1 MASAGGDSGRGFGRR
16 GRRDDR
22 RGGRRGR
29 RPRRDGDKGDW
40 VPVTKLGR
48 LVKAG
53 KIRSLDEICLFS
65 LPIKEPEIIDHF
77 IKSDTSRPGEMR
89 SADDVKTPRLK
100 EEVIKICPVQK
111 MTKAGQRSRY
121 KAFVVI
127 GDEAGHVGL
136 GVKCSREV
144 ATSIRGAIAFAKLSL
159 IPVRMG
165 YWGAIFGKPHTIPC
179 KVSGKCGSVRFRI
192 IPAPKGT
199 GLVAATIPKK
209 VLSFAGVADAYTN
222 ATGQT
227 ATGGNFVRAA
237 FVALGKTY
245 NYLTPDMWK
254 KTPLTQGPYQQFTDL
269 LKDHN
274 TGNKP
279 TNKKLVT
286 E

>member
-1 MASAGGDSGRGFGRR
+1 MKAGPAASTDSG
-16 GRRDDR
+16 
-22 RGGRRGR
+22 
-29 RPRRDGDKGDW
+29 
-40 VPVTKLGR
+40 
-48 LVKAG
+48 
-53 KIRSLDEICLFS
+53 
-65 LPIKEPEIIDHF
+65 IK
-77 IKSDTSRPGEMR
+77 
-89 SADDVKTPRLK
+89 LK

-111 MTKAGQRSRY
+111 MTSAGQRSRF
-121 KAFVVI
+121 KAFVII

-165 YWGAIFGKPHTIPC
+165 YWGNMFGKPHTIPC
-179 KVSGKCGSVRFRI
+179 KVSGKCGSVRFRV

-199 GLVAATIPKK
+199 GLVAAKIPKK
-209 VLSFAGVADAYTN
+209 VLTFAGVQDAYTN

-237 FVALGKTY
+237 FDALSKTY
-245 NYLTPDMWK
+245 NYLTPDLWAK
-254 KTPLTQGPYQQFTDL
+254 RALSKAPFQEFTDL

-279 TNKKLVT
+279 TAKKAA